1 MSESK
6 IVQRASA
13 KNVESLSSLHVIHF
27 GSYSTFRLY
36 CIINTKKKKHW
47 KESLEKGLE

>member
-36 CIINTKKKKHW
+36 CIINTKKKKH
-47 KESLEKGLE
+47 